1 MKRWLKLFLFV
12 MGIWVFMEVA
22 PGMMRSI
29 VVYQK
34 IQENSAKMGI
44 DNSAVFYTEEPM
56 SYKAEKAMFETLKEI
71 DQQP

>member
-1 MKRWLKLFLFV
+1 MKRWLKLFLCGI
-12 MGIWVFMEVA
+12 GIWVFMEIA

-44 DNSAVFYTEEPM
+44 DNSAVFYSEEPM
-56 SYKAEKAMFETLKEI
+56 SYKAEQVMIETLKAN
-71 DQQP
+71 